1 MILMRVLIEIHLTI
15 DGVGNLVAGDFTVN
29 NRDFKKDPDFACAV
43 IAYEWIQKLKYD
55 TGFRETTIDEVTWNQ
70 ENDITELVRKI
81 KPVIKDD
88 LPF

>member
-1 MILMRVLIEIHLTI
+1 MNVLVEIQLTI
-15 DGVGNLVAGDFTVN
+15 DGVGSVSAGDFKVN

-55 TGFRETTIDEVTWNQ
+55 TGFRDTSIDEVTWNQ
-70 ENDITELVRKI
+70 ENDITGLVKSI